1 VVDATL
7 KLLQHAA
14 MLVTRTNLTDLAY
27 FLAIARHRNFRR
39 AGLELGVS
47 ASAVSHALKN
57 FEARAGVRLINR
69 TNRSVTLTSAGK
81 TLEQSV
87 SGSFADIGSALEN
100 LDQLRANPGGKIRIN
115 AVVDAVTLVL
125 GPVLAE
131 LARRHPDID
140 VDLVSSNRI
149 VDVVGEGFDAGVRYG
164 GTVPEDMIA
173 QRLSADL
180 RWVVAASPGYLEE
193 HGTPTHPDELKHHRC
208 LGVRLGDDS
217 IYRWEFEGPDGDFD
231 VPIKSAMTAD
241 DSRSTLAMALHGAGL
256 TFGLEA
262 LFAEYVADGRLR
274 LVLTDWATM
283 GPGFYLYYSGR
294 RQVPAGLRALL
305 TIAAKLKPVG

>member
-1 VVDATL
+1 MVDATL

-100 LDQLRANPGGKIRIN
+100 LDQLRANPGGKIEDLFR
-115 AVVDAVTLVL
+115 LQRRSM
-125 GPVLAE
+125 
-131 LARRHPDID
+131 ARAW
-140 VDLVSSNRI
+140 S
-149 VDVVGEGFDAGVRYG
+149 
-164 GTVPEDMIA
+164 
-173 QRLSADL
+173 
-180 RWVVAASPGYLEE
+180 
-193 HGTPTHPDELKHHRC
+193 
-208 LGVRLGDDS
+208 
-217 IYRWEFEGPDGDFD
+217 
-231 VPIKSAMTAD
+231 
-241 DSRSTLAMALHGAGL
+241 
-256 TFGLEA
+256 
-262 LFAEYVADGRLR
+262 
-274 LVLTDWATM
+274 
-283 GPGFYLYYSGR
+283 
-294 RQVPAGLRALL
+294 
-305 TIAAKLKPVG
+305 

>member
-1 VVDATL
+1 
-7 KLLQHAA
+7 

-27 FLAIARHRNFRR
+27 FLAIARHRNFRL

-47 ASAVSHALKN
+47 ASAASHALKG
-57 FEARAGVRLINR
+57 FEERAGVRLINR

-81 TLEQSV
+81 
-87 SGSFADIGSALEN
+87 ALG
-100 LDQLRANPGGKIRIN
+100 LDQLRTTPGGKIRIN

-131 LARRHPDID
+131 LSRRHPDIE

-180 RWVVAASPGYLEE
+180 RWVVAASPRYLDE

-217 IYRWEFEGPDGDFD
+217 IYRWEFEGPNGDFA

-241 DSRSTLAMALHGAGL
+241 DSRSTLAMALNGAGL
-256 TFGLEA
+256 TFGLEP
-262 LFAEYVADGRLR
+262 LFAKHVANGDLC
-274 LVLTDWATM
+274 LLLTDWATT

-294 RQVPAGLRALL
+294 RQLPTGLRALL
-305 TIAAKLKPVG
+305 AIAGELKPLG

>member
-1 VVDATL
+1 MMNL
-7 KLLQHAA
+7 FQHRA
-14 MLVTRTNLTDLAY
+14 MPVTRTNLTDLAY

-47 ASAVSHALKN
+47 ASAVSHALKS

-87 SGSFADIGSALEN
+87 SGSFADIGSALED
-100 LDQLRANPGGKIRIN
+100 LDQLRTSPSGKIRIN
-115 AVVDAVTLVL
+115 AVIDAVTLVL

-131 LARRHPDID
+131 MSRRYPDIQ

-193 HGTPTHPDELKHHRC
+193 HGTPTHPEELKHHRC

-217 IYRWEFEGPDGDFD
+217 IYRWEFEGRDGDFD
-231 VPIKSAMTAD
+231 VPIRSAMTAD
-241 DSRSTLAMALHGAGL
+241 DSRSTLAMALNGAGL

-262 LFAEYVADGRLR
+262 LFARHVADGNLR
-274 LVLTDWATM
+274 LVLQEWATT

-294 RQVPAGLRALL
+294 RQLPAGLRALL
-305 TIAAKLKPVG
+305 AVAVELKPLG

>member
-1 VVDATL
+1 
-7 KLLQHAA
+7 

-27 FLAIARHRNFRR
+27 FLAIARHRNFRL

-47 ASAVSHALKN
+47 ASAASHALKG
-57 FEARAGVRLINR
+57 FEERAGVRLINR

-81 TLEQSV
+81 ALEQSV
-87 SGSFADIGSALEN
+87 SGSFADIGAALEG
-100 LDQLRANPGGKIRIN
+100 LDQLRTTPGGKIRIN

-131 LARRHPDID
+131 LSRRHPDIE

-149 VDVVGEGFDAGVRYG
+149 VDIVGEGFDAGVRYG

-180 RWVVAASPGYLEE
+180 RWVVAASPRYLDE

-217 IYRWEFEGPDGDFD
+217 IYRWEFEGPEGDFE

-241 DSRSTLAMALHGAGL
+241 DSRSTLAMALNGAGL
-256 TFGLEA
+256 TFGLEP
-262 LFAEYVADGRLR
+262 LFAKHVADGNLR
-274 LVLTDWATM
+274 VVLTDWVTT

-294 RQVPAGLRALL
+294 RQLPVGLRTLL
-305 TIAAKLKPVG
+305 AIAGELKPLG

>member
-1 VVDATL
+1 MNS
-7 KLLQHAA
+7 LQHRK

-100 LDQLRANPGGKIRIN
+100 LDQLRATPGGKIRIN

-131 LARRHPDID
+131 LARRHPDIE

-180 RWVVAASPGYLEE
+180 RWVVAASPGYLKE

-217 IYRWEFEGPDGDFD
+217 IYRWEFEG
-231 VPIKSAMTAD
+231 
-241 DSRSTLAMALHGAGL
+241 AG
-256 TFGLEA
+256 
-262 LFAEYVADGRLR
+262 R
-274 LVLTDWATM
+274 
-283 GPGFYLYYSGR
+283 
-294 RQVPAGLRALL
+294 
-305 TIAAKLKPVG
+305 

>member
-1 VVDATL
+1 
-7 KLLQHAA
+7 
-14 MLVTRTNLTDLAY
+14 MLVTRTNLNDLAY
-27 FLAIARHRNFRR
+27 FLAIARHRNLRR

-47 ASAVSHALKN
+47 ASAVSHALKS
-57 FEARAGVRLINR
+57 FEERAGVRLINR

-81 TLEQSV
+81 ALEKSV
-87 SGSFADIGSALEN
+87 SGSFADLGAALDN
-100 LDQLRANPGGKIRIN
+100 LDQLRATPGGKIRIN
-115 AVVDAVTLVL
+115 AVIDAVTLVL

-131 LARRHPDID
+131 LSCRHPDIE

-180 RWVVAASPGYLEE
+180 RWVVAASPGYLER
-193 HGTPTHPDELKHHRC
+193 HGTPTHPNELKQHRC

-231 VPIKSAMTAD
+231 VSIKSAMTAD
-241 DSRSTLAMALHGAGL
+241 DSRSTLAMALNGGGL

-262 LFAEYVADGRLR
+262 LFAKHVADGSLR
-274 LVLTDWATM
+274 LVLTEWATT

-305 TIAAKLKPVG
+305 AVAGEIKPLG

>member
-1 VVDATL
+1 MNQV
-7 KLLQHAA
+7 QHQP
-14 MLVTRTNLTDLAY
+14 MLVTRTNLTDLTY
-27 FLAIARHRNFRR
+27 FLAIARHRNFRM

-47 ASAVSHALKN
+47 ASAVSHALKS
-57 FEARAGVRLINR
+57 FEGRAGVRLINR
-69 TNRSVTLTSAGK
+69 TNRAVTLTSAGK
-81 TLEQSV
+81 ALEKSV
-87 SGSFADIGSALEN
+87 SGSFADIGSALEG
-100 LDQLRANPGGKIRIN
+100 LDQLRATPGGKIRIN

-131 LARRHPDID
+131 LSRRHPDIE

-193 HGTPTHPDELKHHRC
+193 HGTPAHPDELKKHRC

-217 IYRWEFEGPDGDFD
+217 IYRWEFEGPDGEFD
-231 VPIKSAMTAD
+231 VAIKSAMTAD
-241 DSRSTLAMALHGAGL
+241 DSRSTLAMALNSGGL
-256 TFGLEA
+256 TFGLEP
-262 LFAEYVADGRLR
+262 LFAKHVADGNLR
-274 LVLTDWATM
+274 LVLTDWATT

-294 RQVPAGLRALL
+294 RQVPAALRALL
-305 TIAAKLKPVG
+305 TIAGELKPLG

>member
-1 VVDATL
+1 
-7 KLLQHAA
+7 
-14 MLVTRTNLTDLAY
+14 MPVTRTNLTDLAY
-27 FLAIARHRNFRR
+27 FLAIARQLNFRR

-47 ASAVSHALKN
+47 ASAVSHALKS
-57 FEARAGVRLINR
+57 FEERAGVRLINR

-81 TLEQSV
+81 ALEKSV
-87 SGSFADIGSALEN
+87 SGSFADIGSALED
-100 LDQLRANPGGKIRIN
+100 LDRLRASPGGKIRIN

-131 LARRHPDID
+131 LSRRHPDVE

-180 RWVVAASPGYLEE
+180 RWVVAASPGYLED

-241 DSRSTLAMALHGAGL
+241 DSRSTLAMALNGAGL

-262 LFAEYVADGRLR
+262 LFAKHVADDELR
-274 LVLTDWATM
+274 LVLSEWTTT

-305 TIAAKLKPVG
+305 AIASELKPLG

>member
-1 VVDATL
+1 
-7 KLLQHAA
+7 
-14 MLVTRTNLTDLAY
+14 MLVTRTNLNDLAY
-27 FLAIARHRNFRR
+27 FLAIARHRNLRR

-47 ASAVSHALKN
+47 ASAVSHALKS
-57 FEARAGVRLINR
+57 FEERAGVRLINR

-81 TLEQSV
+81 ALEKSV
-87 SGSFADIGSALEN
+87 SGSFADLGAALEN
-100 LDQLRANPGGKIRIN
+100 LDQLRATPGGKIRIN
-115 AVVDAVTLVL
+115 AVIDAVTLVL

-131 LARRHPDID
+131 LSRRHPDIE

-180 RWVVAASPGYLEE
+180 RWVVAASPGYLEK
-193 HGTPTHPDELKHHRC
+193 HGTPTHPDELKQHRC

-241 DSRSTLAMALHGAGL
+241 DSRSILAMALNGGGL
-256 TFGLEA
+256 TFGLEP
-262 LFAEYVADGRLR
+262 LFAKHVADGNLR
-274 LVLTDWATM
+274 LVLTEWATT

-305 TIAAKLKPVG
+305 TIAGKLKPLG

>member
-1 VVDATL
+1 MN
-7 KLLQHAA
+7 LLQHRK

-131 LARRHPDID
+131 LARRHPDIEI
-140 VDLVSSNRI
+140 DLVSSNRI

-193 HGTPTHPDELKHHRC
+193 HGTPTHPNELKHHRC

-217 IYRWEFEGPDGDFD
+217 IYRWSSRGRTATSTCPSK
-231 VPIKSAMTAD
+231 VP
-241 DSRSTLAMALHGAGL
+241 
-256 TFGLEA
+256 
-262 LFAEYVADGRLR
+262 
-274 LVLTDWATM
+274 
-283 GPGFYLYYSGR
+283 
-294 RQVPAGLRALL
+294 
-305 TIAAKLKPVG
+305 

>member
-1 VVDATL
+1 
-7 KLLQHAA
+7 
-14 MLVTRTNLTDLAY
+14 MLITRTNLTDLAY
-27 FLAIARHRNFRR
+27 FMAIARHRNFRR

-47 ASAVSHALKN
+47 ASAVSHALKG

-81 TLEQSV
+81 ALQQSV
-87 SGSFADIGSALEN
+87 SGSFADIGSALAD

-115 AVVDAVTLVL
+115 AVIDAVTLVL

-131 LARRHPDID
+131 LSRRHHEVE

-193 HGTPTHPDELKHHRC
+193 HGTPMHPDELKHHRC

-241 DSRSTLAMALHGAGL
+241 DSRSTLAMALNGAGL
-256 TFGLEA
+256 TFGLEP
-262 LFAEYVADGRLR
+262 LFAKYVAEGNLR
-274 LVLTDWATM
+274 LVLTDWATT

-294 RQVPAGLRALL
+294 RQLPAGLRALL
-305 TIAAKLKPVG
+305 AIAGELKPLG

>member
-1 VVDATL
+1 
-7 KLLQHAA
+7 
-14 MLVTRTNLTDLAY
+14 MIVTRSNLTDLAY
-27 FLAIARHRNFRR
+27 FLAIARHSNFRR

-47 ASAVSHALKN
+47 ASAVSHALKS
-57 FEARAGVRLINR
+57 FEERAGVRLINR
-69 TNRSVTLTSAGK
+69 TNRSVTLTSAGEALEK
-81 TLEQSV
+81 TV
-87 SGSFADIGSALEN
+87 SGSFADIGAALEK
-100 LDQLRANPGGKIRIN
+100 LDHLRASPGGKIRIN

-131 LARRHPDID
+131 VSRRHPDLQ

-180 RWVVAASPGYLEE
+180 RWVVAASPGYLEQ
-193 HGTPTHPDELKHHRC
+193 HGTPTHPDDLKQHRC

-217 IYRWEFEGPDGDFD
+217 IYRWEFEGPDGEFEI
-231 VPIKSAMTAD
+231 PIKSAMTAD
-241 DSRSTLAMALHGAGL
+241 DSRSTLAMALNGAGL
-256 TFGLEA
+256 TFGLEP
-262 LFAEYVADGRLR
+262 LFAKHVADGTLR
-274 LVLTDWATM
+274 LVLTDWATT

-294 RQVPAGLRALL
+294 RQLPAGLRALL
-305 TIAAKLKPVG
+305 TIAGELKPLG

>member
-1 VVDATL
+1 
-7 KLLQHAA
+7 

-47 ASAVSHALKN
+47 ASAVSHALKS

-87 SGSFADIGSALEN
+87 SASFADIGLALED
-100 LDQLRANPGGKIRIN
+100 LDQLRASPSGKIRIN
-115 AVVDAVTLVL
+115 AVIDAVTLVL

-131 LARRHPDID
+131 VSRRYPDIQ

-149 VDVVGEGFDAGVRYG
+149 VDVVDEGFDAGVRYG

-180 RWVVAASPGYLEE
+180 RWVVAASPSYLEE
-193 HGTPTHPDELKHHRC
+193 HGTPTHPNELKHHRC

-217 IYRWEFEGPDGDFD
+217 IYRWEFEGPAGDFD
-231 VPIKSAMTAD
+231 VPIRSAITAD
-241 DSRSTLAMALHGAGL
+241 DSRSTLTMALNGAGL

-262 LFAEYVADGRLR
+262 LFAKHVAAGNLR
-274 LVLTDWATM
+274 LVLSDWATT

-294 RQVPAGLRALL
+294 RQLPVGLRALL
-305 TIAAKLKPVG
+305 AIAGELKPLG

>member
-1 VVDATL
+1 MMNPV
-7 KLLQHAA
+7 QHAA
-14 MLVTRTNLTDLAY
+14 MPVTRTNLTDLAY
-27 FLAIARHRNFRR
+27 FLAIARHLNFRR

-47 ASAVSHALKN
+47 ASAVSHALKS
-57 FEARAGVRLINR
+57 FEERAGVRLINR

-81 TLEQSV
+81 ALETSV
-87 SGSFADIGSALEN
+87 AGSFADIGSALEA
-100 LDQLRANPGGKIRIN
+100 LDRLRASPGGKIRIN

-131 LARRHPDID
+131 LSRRHPDIE

-180 RWVVAASPGYLEE
+180 RWVVAASPAYLDA
-193 HGTPTHPDELKHHRC
+193 HGTPVHPDDLKQHRC

-231 VPIKSAMTAD
+231 MPITSAMTAD
-241 DSRSTLAMALHGAGL
+241 DSRSTLAMALNGAGL

-262 LFAEYVADGRLR
+262 LFARHVADGSLR
-274 LVLTDWATM
+274 LVLTDWAPT

-294 RQVPAGLRALL
+294 RQVPAALRALL
-305 TIAAKLKPVG
+305 TIAGELKPLG

>member
-1 VVDATL
+1 MMNPV
-7 KLLQHAA
+7 QHAT
-14 MLVTRTNLTDLAY
+14 MPVTRTNLTDLAY
-27 FLAIARHRNFRR
+27 FLAIARHLNFRR

-47 ASAVSHALKN
+47 ASAVSHALKS
-57 FEARAGVRLINR
+57 FEERAGVRLINR

-81 TLEQSV
+81 ALETSV
-87 SGSFADIGSALEN
+87 AGSFADIGSALEA
-100 LDQLRANPGGKIRIN
+100 LDRLRASPGGKIRIN

-131 LARRHPDID
+131 LSRRHPDIE

-180 RWVVAASPGYLEE
+180 RWVVAASPAYLEA
-193 HGTPTHPDELKHHRC
+193 HGTPVHPDDLKQHRC

-231 VPIKSAMTAD
+231 MPITSAMTAD
-241 DSRSTLAMALHGAGL
+241 DSRSTLAMALNGAGL

-262 LFAEYVADGRLR
+262 LFARHVADGSLR
-274 LVLTDWATM
+274 LVLTDWATT

-294 RQVPAGLRALL
+294 RQVPAALRALL
-305 TIAAKLKPVG
+305 TIAGELKPLG